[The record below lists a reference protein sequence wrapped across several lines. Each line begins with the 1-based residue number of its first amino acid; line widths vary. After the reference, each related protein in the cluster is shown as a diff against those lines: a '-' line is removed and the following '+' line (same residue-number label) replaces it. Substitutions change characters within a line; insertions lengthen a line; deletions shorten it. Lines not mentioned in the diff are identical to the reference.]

1 MSGGPDEAIHVACTV
16 RDLSQDERRRLGNGS
31 SPPWRLLQPERSQDV
46 RCSEKRS
53 RALAQEVVRARRQRR
68 SDLPWN
74 RKDFASQLEREVR
87 GDERSGALACFD
99 DDRRDAEP
107 GDDPISCGK
116 APFTQLC
123 A

>member
-1 MSGGPDEAIHVACTV
+1 MSGGPDEAIHVAGSIG
-16 RDLSQDERRRLGNGS
+16 DLSEDERRRLGNGS

-46 RCSEKRS
+46 RCGEKRGG
-53 RALAQEVVRARRQRR
+53 ALAQEIVRAPRQRR

-74 RKDFASQLEREVR
+74 RENFASQLECEVR

-107 GDDPISCGK
+107 GNDPISRGK
-116 APFTQLC
+116 APLT
-123 A
+123 